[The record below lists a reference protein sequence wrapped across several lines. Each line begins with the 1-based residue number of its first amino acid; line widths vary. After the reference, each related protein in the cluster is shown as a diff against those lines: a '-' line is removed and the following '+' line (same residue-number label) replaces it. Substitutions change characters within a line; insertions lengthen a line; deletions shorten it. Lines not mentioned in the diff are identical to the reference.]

1 MFKKELL
8 EFFLAEAD
16 DLIGQL
22 EKGFLELEQNP
33 SDITGVQE
41 LFRSAHT
48 LKGSAALVKLN
59 TLSKIAHKMEDA
71 LESVRETEIAV
82 TKELVDWFLYAL
94 DSIKFLIEETTNGR
108 PEKTESLNE
117 ISTAFQRVCP
127 EKTGEH
133 FENKKDTVLEEK
145 AGPAVNKEEGGISS
159 GAEEKESSLPRENVE
174 EKRVSLRRKEDK
186 EATSNFVKV
195 NVDNLDKMMGLVG
208 ELTILKNFFMSG
220 TEGVNNLKSEI
231 EYACMRLLREVDDF
245 DGRYAHSA
253 PEKISFVDS
262 LLEDFRELEFDRY
275 DGINLFANSIK
286 EIVSDVNEAIT
297 SISVFFE
304 QFAKYTVRLDK
315 VNMDFREIISAS
327 RMVETGK
334 LFRRFTRIIRDLCA
348 QTGKQVRFVVNGG
361 DTRIDRTLDERLFTP
376 LLHLVRNSF
385 SHGIESPEERFAAGK
400 PAEGSIALS
409 AHRDGNMVIID
420 IQDDGGGINLEKV
433 YQGAVKKGIIA
444 DGEEVT
450 QARLLNVLFMP
461 AFTTR
466 DGIDMTS
473 GRGVGLD
480 AVRQIISE
488 INGTISIASKEG
500 KGTTFRIKLPLT
512 LVVVNTVRFR
522 AGGLEFSAPSS
533 LIQEIVDIDITK
545 YDKEKNSINLRG
557 NETPLKDLC
566 NLFNLKPRRSDTRAP
581 IIVFNLFGGRETAL
595 LVDEITGHEDT
606 VIESLG
612 GFLEGLKYYS
622 GFSISADAKLAPV
635 INPVGLLETEIEE
648 IEIVQVLETV
658 EESRKSVL
666 LVDDSLSVRKFA
678 SLILEQ
684 NGYKVLTAP
693 NGLEALNL
701 IDENHVD
708 LIITDLEMPVMHGYE
723 LLGELKRR
731 GLTDV
736 IPAVVLT
743 SRSSEKHREKAT
755 LLGAKGYITK
765 PFEES
770 TLVQGVSEYLK
781 GRIASPSV

>member
-8 EFFLAEAD
+8 EFFLTEAD
-16 DLIGQL
+16 DLISRL

-71 LESVRETEIAV
+71 LESVRETKVIV

-108 PEKTESLNE
+108 PEKTELLSE
-117 ISTAFQRVCP
+117 ISGAFQRVFP
-127 EKTGEH
+127 EEAGEH
-133 FENKKDTVLEEK
+133 SENKRDAVMEKKGDPAGDKDQGGASGVEK
-145 AGPAVNKEEGGISS
+145 
-159 GAEEKESSLPRENVE
+159 EKESSETTKNIE
-174 EKRVSLRRKEDK
+174 EKRVFLRRKEDK
-186 EATSNFVKV
+186 ETTSKFVKV
-195 NVDNLDKMMGLVG
+195 NVENLDKMMGLVG
-208 ELTILKNFFMSG
+208 ELTILKNFFISG

-231 EYACMRLLREVDDF
+231 EYACKRLLTEVDDF
-245 DGRYAHSA
+245 DFRYAHSA

-304 QFAKYTVRLDK
+304 EFAKYTVRLDK
-315 VNMDFREIISAS
+315 VNMEFREIISAS

-385 SHGIESPEERFAAGK
+385 SHGIESPEERFASGK

-409 AHRDGNMVIID
+409 ARRDGSRVIID
-420 IQDDGGGINLEKV
+420 IQDDGGGIDLEKV
-433 YQGAVKKGIIA
+433 YQRAVKKGIIA
-444 DGEEVT
+444 EGEEVT
-450 QARLLNVLFMP
+450 QARLLNVLFLP

-488 INGTISIASKEG
+488 INGTISIATKEG

-533 LIQEIVDIDITK
+533 LIQEIADIDTTEC
-545 YDKEKNSINLRG
+545 DKEKNSINLRG
-557 NETPLKDLC
+557 KETPLKDLC
-566 NLFNLKPRRSDTRAP
+566 HLFNLRPRRSGTRAP

-622 GFSISADAKLAPV
+622 GFSISADARLAPV
-635 INPVGLLETEIEE
+635 INPIGLLEADIEE
-648 IEIVQVLETV
+648 VEIGQVPETV
-658 EESRKSVL
+658 EEIRKNIL

-684 NGYKVLTAP
+684 NGYRVLTAP
-693 NGLEALNL
+693 NGLEALSI
-701 IDENHVD
+701 IDENRVD

-743 SRSSEKHREKAT
+743 SRRSEKHREKAT

-770 TLVQGVSEYLK
+770 TLVQGVSKHLK
-781 GRIASPSV
+781 ARIVSSSV